1 MSDLKELADY
11 IYYFIYCI
19 NFMGILGN
27 ICSFIVFSRPTFA
40 KSSIGVY
47 CKFLALF
54 DLFTLFNLVNG
65 LVAFIIGYSPLNNL
79 TYICQLGFYITV
91 GISPIPGWILVLF
104 SIDQLITVSMTKR
117 FGFIKT
123 KWFQYALIAAVF
135 LFHCGIYSPVVLM
148 VGVHNITDDN
158 GTVLFLSCDSFTLI
172 LPLFYLVESS
182 LVPFTVMVV
191 TTSRIVQLLVQ
202 SRRRTSELG
211 SNHSAESNRSET
223 TTTAKN
229 DQKNSSAIRRARNLK
244 YGFNSVI
251 LNILFIILTFPVVVL
266 YIFPQDYFLL
276 YNLIDSICMVFFY
289 LNFAL
294 HFWVHFTVNSIF
306 RNQFLILLRIK
317 K

>member
-65 LVAFIIGYSPLNNL
+65 LVGFIIGYSPLNNL

-123 KWFQYALIAAVF
+123 KWFQYVLIAAVF

-148 VGVHNITDDN
+148 VDVHNITDEN

-182 LVPFTVMVV
+182 LVPFTVMIV

-202 SRRRTSELG
+202 SRHRTSELG
-211 SNHSAESNRSET
+211 SNQSAESNRSET
-223 TTTAKN
+223 TTAKN
-229 DQKNSSAIRRARNLK
+229 ELKTPSSIRRARNLK

-266 YIFPQDYFLL
+266 YIFPQYDFFL

-294 HFWVHFTVNSIF
+294 HFWVHFAVNSIF

>member
-40 KSSIGVY
+40 KSSIRVY

-54 DLFTLFNLVNG
+54 DLFTLFNLVDG
-65 LVAFIIGYSPLNNL
+65 LVGFIIGYSPLNNL

-117 FGFIKT
+117 FSFIKA
-123 KWFQYALIAAVF
+123 KRFQYALIAALF

-148 VGVHNITDDN
+148 VDVHNITDEN

-182 LVPFTVMVV
+182 LVPFTVMIV

-202 SRRRTSELG
+202 SRHRTSELG
-211 SNHSAESNRSET
+211 SNQSAETYRSET
-223 TTTAKN
+223 TTAKN
-229 DQKNSSAIRRARNLK
+229 ELKTPSSIRRARNLK

-266 YIFPQDYFLL
+266 YIFPQYDFFL

-294 HFWVHFTVNSIF
+294 HFWVHFAVNSIF